1 MTPRSLSVRCCIV
14 GGGPAGIMLGYL
26 LARAGHSVAVL
37 EKHGD
42 FLRDFRGDTVHPST
56 MTMLD
61 ELGLLERF
69 LARPH
74 SEVTELRGTIGSDV
88 ITIGDFPHVPAKTK
102 FLAFM
107 PQWDFLD
114 FLSGEARTYPGFHLL
129 MKTAATNV
137 TRTDGRV
144 TGVIASDVDG
154 GLIIS
159 ADVVVATDG
168 RHSTMRDAIGLE
180 PKTFGAPM
188 DVLWMRLSRKESDT
202 ASALGYIGAGAVF
215 VTINRNEYWQCGYV
229 IAKGTLEQL
238 RAGGLEELHRK
249 ILIAAPFL
257 SDRIDEIK
265 SWDDVKLLEVAV
277 NRLERWNVPGML
289 LIGDAAHAMSPI
301 GGVGINL
308 AIQDAVATANVL
320 STALDR
326 PGPIDDATLARVQ
339 RRRET
344 PTKMTQGL
352 QLFIQR
358 NVITRVL
365 AMNAPPKR
373 APRLLRAL
381 TSFRPM
387 RQIPARVIGIG
398 FRPEHIAPRISRY
411 AGVSALK

>member
-74 SEVTELRGTIGSDV
+74 SEVSELRGTIGKDV
-88 ITIGDFPHVPAKTK
+88 ITIADFSRVPATTK

-114 FLSGEARTYPGFHLL
+114 FLSGEARAYPGFHLL
-129 MKTAATNV
+129 MKTSAINV
-137 TRTDGRV
+137 TRTNDRV
-144 TGVIASDVDG
+144 TGVIASDADG
-154 GLIIS
+154 QLIIS

-168 RHSTMRDAIGLE
+168 RHSTMRDALGLE
-180 PKTFGAPM
+180 PRTFGAPM
-188 DVLWMRLSRKESDT
+188 DVLWMRLSRKETDT

-215 VTINRNEYWQCGYV
+215 VTINRNDYWQCGYV
-229 IAKGTLEQL
+229 IPKGSLEQL
-238 RAGGLEELHRK
+238 RAGGLDELHRK

-257 SDRIDEIK
+257 ADRINEIA
-265 SWDDVKLLEVAV
+265 SWDDVKLLEVAI
-277 NRLERWNVPGML
+277 NRLERWSVPGL
-289 LIGDAAHAMSPI
+289 LCIGDAAHAMSPI

-320 STALDR
+320 SVALDR
-326 PGPIDDATLARVQ
+326 TGPVDETTLARVQ
-339 RRRET
+339 RRREW

-352 QLFIQR
+352 QLFLQR

-365 AMNAPPKR
+365 AMQAPPMR
-373 APRLLRAL
+373 APWFVRAISSL
-381 TSFRPM
+381 RPM
-387 RQIPARVIGIG
+387 RQIPARAIGIG
-398 FRPEHIAPRISRY
+398 FRPEHIATRIL
-411 AGVSALK
+411 ATPESAP

>member
-74 SEVTELRGTIGSDV
+74 SEVTELRGTIGRDL
-88 ITIGDFPHVPAKTK
+88 ITLADFTKLPAKTK

-114 FLSGEARTYPGFHLL
+114 FLSGEAGVYPGFHLL
-129 MKTAATNV
+129 MKTAATSV
-137 TRTDGRV
+137 VREHGRV
-144 TGVIASDVDG
+144 IGVIATDAG
-154 GLIIS
+154 GELTIN

-168 RHSTMRDAIGLE
+168 RHSTMREAIGLR
-180 PKTFGAPM
+180 PHTFGAPM

-215 VTINRNEYWQCGYV
+215 VTINRNDYWQCGYV
-229 IAKGTLEQL
+229 IPKGTLEQL

-249 ILIAAPFL
+249 ILLAAPFL
-257 SDRIDEIK
+257 SDRINEIA

-277 NRLERWNVPGML
+277 DRLDTWFVPGL
-289 LIGDAAHAMSPI
+289 LFIGDAAHAMSPI

-308 AIQDAVATANVL
+308 AIQDAVATGNIL
-320 STALDR
+320 SEALDQ
-326 PGPIDDATLARVQ
+326 PGPVGDETLARVQ
-339 RRRET
+339 LRRED
-344 PTKMTQGL
+344 PTKKTQAL

-365 AMNAPPKR
+365 AMKAPPTR
-373 APRLLRAL
+373 APWLIRAI
-381 TSFRPM
+381 TSVRPM
-387 RQIPARVIGIG
+387 RQIPARAIGIG
-398 FRPEHIAPRISRY
+398 FRPEHIAPRILVTPESTT
-411 AGVSALK
+411 